1 MFRKVSIKTRITLIT
16 VIFLISCCIGLTL
29 VLNRSAF
36 KMTAALTMPSA
47 GIDAQ
52 ISQEVFAPAQS
63 LNIGTEEE
71 MRANIEIAKAEK
83 AYKTVSLGYMI
94 LFIAIGGGLMYFT
107 INRALRPLSKLS
119 TEIKNKSIENL
130 SEEVY
135 VSERED
141 EIHDLA
147 ISFNS
152 MTEKVNEAFLMQK
165 RFSNNAAHELRTP
178 LTVMRT
184 KLDVFKKRK
193 NPNSEEYDKL
203 IQSMNNQVVRL
214 SDIVNSLLS
223 LTNMEDMD
231 LHQKINL
238 KEMMETICNEL
249 YFISEKKGVKISIIG
264 KEEVIQG
271 NYDLIYRAFYNLI
284 ENSIKYNNEN
294 GEVYINIKS
303 ENEIII
309 KDTGIGI
316 PDDMKENIFEPF
328 FTVDK
333 SRSRKL
339 GGAGI
344 GLSIVKSILDKHNG
358 EIVVSDNEDRG
369 STFTIKFKRG

>member
-1 MFRKVSIKTRITLIT
+1 MFRKISIKVRITFIT
-16 VIFLISCCIGLTL
+16 VIFLVFCCIGLTI

-36 KMTAALTMPSA
+36 QMAATITTPSA
-47 GIDAQ
+47 TTNIQVA
-52 ISQEVFAPAQS
+52 QEVTNEAYKF
-63 LNIGTEEE
+63 NVGYEDDI
-71 MRANIEIAKAEK
+71 KAEAEIK
-83 AYKTVSLGYMI
+83 QAEKTYKVVSLGYMV
-94 LFIAIGGGLMYFT
+94 LFIAIGGGLIYFS
-107 INRALRPLSKLS
+107 INRALKPLSKLS
-119 TEIKNKSIENL
+119 TQIKNKSIENL
-130 SEEVY
+130 SDEVY

-147 ISFNS
+147 ISFND
-152 MTEKVNEAFLMQK
+152 MTQKVNEAFLMQK

-178 LTVMRT
+178 LTIMRT

-193 NPNSEEYDKL
+193 NPNSAEYDKL
-203 IQSMNNQVVRL
+203 IQSMNSQVVRL

-223 LTNMEDMD
+223 LTNMEDMN
-231 LHQKINL
+231 LQQKINL
-238 KEMMETICNEL
+238 REMMQTIYNDL
-249 YFISEKKGVKISIIG
+249 YCIAEKKGVKISIIG

-271 NYDLIYRAFYNLI
+271 NYDLIYRAFYNLV

-294 GEVYINIKS
+294 GEVYIEIKN

-316 PDDMKENIFEPF
+316 PDNMKENIFEPF

-358 EIVVSDNEDRG
+358 EIIVSDNKG
-369 STFTIKFKRG
+369 SGSIFIIKFKKS

>member
-36 KMTAALTMPSA
+36 KMTAALTMPSE
-47 GIDAQ
+47 GMDAQ
-52 ISQEVFAPAQS
+52 ISQAMLTPAQN
-63 LNIGTEEE
+63 LNIEPEEE
-71 MRANIEIAKAEK
+71 IKAKLEIAKAEK

-94 LFIAIGGGLMYFT
+94 LFIAIGGGLMYFS

-214 SDIVNSLLS
+214 SDIVSSLLS

-238 KEMMETICNEL
+238 KEMMETICNDL
-249 YFISEKKGVKISIIG
+249 YFISEKKGVKINIIG

-316 PDDMKENIFEPF
+316 PDNMKENIFEPF

-358 EIVVSDNEDRG
+358 EIIVSDNEDKG
-369 STFTIKFKRG
+369 SIFTIKLKRS

>member
-1 MFRKVSIKTRITLIT
+1 MQNSQRIR
-16 VIFLISCCIGLTL
+16 VDGMERFSFL
-29 VLNRSAF
+29 
-36 KMTAALTMPSA
+36 K
-47 GIDAQ
+47 
-52 ISQEVFAPAQS
+52 
-63 LNIGTEEE
+63 
-71 MRANIEIAKAEK
+71 EK
-83 AYKTVSLGYMI
+83 
-94 LFIAIGGGLMYFT
+94 
-107 INRALRPLSKLS
+107 
-119 TEIKNKSIENL
+119 NL
-130 SEEVY
+130 
-135 VSERED
+135 RED

-147 ISFNS
+147 VSFNS

-178 LTVMRT
+178 LAVMRT

-193 NPNSEEYDKL
+193 NPKSEEYDKL
-203 IQSMNNQVVRL
+203 IQSMNSQLVRL

-231 LHQKINL
+231 LNQKINL
-238 KEMMETICNEL
+238 KEMIETICNDL
-249 YFISEKKGVKISIIG
+249 YFISEKKGVKMNIIG
-264 KEEVIQG
+264 KDEVIRG

-294 GEVYINIKS
+294 GEVEINIKN
-303 ENEIII
+303 ENEIVI

-316 PDDMKENIFEPF
+316 PDELKANIFEPF

-358 EIVVSDNEDRG
+358 EIIVRDNEYNG
-369 STFTIKFKRG
+369 SIFTIKFLRS